1 MVAPL
6 AHSLRVVR
14 SVRMATAR
22 RHLGVALLVV
32 ARLAHEFGA
41 VLLVQ
46 VLANELVHQVLYF
59 IAFCQLF
66 KTLDVVAALR
76 ALQVQDELLLHLADG
91 LLLFCLGAFGKLR
104 CRRLCLWED
113 GELLCHLLFRNTL
126 AALKIDDVILVL
138 LHLLLWYLTNMLLD
152 QRHGSLCLLLIQ
164 VLSIQISDELF
175 LDARNLLDV
184 SVELLDHDVGVL

>member
-76 ALQVQDELLLHLADG
+76 ALQVQDELLLHLANG

-126 AALKIDDVILVL
+126 AAL
-138 LHLLLWYLTNMLLD
+138 
-152 QRHGSLCLLLIQ
+152 
-164 VLSIQISDELF
+164 
-175 LDARNLLDV
+175 
-184 SVELLDHDVGVL
+184 